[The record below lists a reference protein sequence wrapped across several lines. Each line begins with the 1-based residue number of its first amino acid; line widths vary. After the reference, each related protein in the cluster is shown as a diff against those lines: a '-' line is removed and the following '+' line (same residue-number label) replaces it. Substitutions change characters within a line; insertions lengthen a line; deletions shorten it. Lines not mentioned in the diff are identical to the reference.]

1 MAAVAAIPGAACNG
15 PRDRSAGR
23 GQSGDGRE
31 YHFTREFEDVAAV
44 VDAVAEAS
52 GSSVDLYG
60 HSVGG
65 LFAFG
70 GATLTS
76 DVRRLVLY
84 EGWPLVNPDA
94 HALHVVDEDLSVLRA
109 QPSWPARVAV
119 AHTLP
124 RELRATSE
132 AKFDPAQAAKIAV
145 PTLLLTGDQSSDP
158 MAADTQT
165 VAAALPDARIIVLA
179 GQEHVADVLAPELFA
194 QHVLAF
200 LREGR

>member
-1 MAAVAAIPGAACNG
+1 VRYVDRDVSSDDSSPTHATSRDGIEIAYWTSGSGPPLVRVHGAPADHTRWQPLLPYLEPQATVHAI
-15 PRDRSAGR
+15 DRRGR

-44 VDAVAEAS
+44 VDAVMSA
-52 GSSVDLYG
+52 
-60 HSVGG
+60 
-65 LFAFG
+65 
-70 GATLTS
+70 
-76 DVRRLVLY
+76 
-84 EGWPLVNPDA
+84 
-94 HALHVVDEDLSVLRA
+94 LRA
-109 QPSWPARVAV
+109 QPSWQARVAL

-132 AKFDPAQAAKIAV
+132 ARFDPEQAAKITV

-158 MAADTQT
+158 MGADTQT
-165 VAAALPDARIIVLA
+165 VAAALPDARIVVLA